1 MFCTE
6 ERKEEFVVVTER
18 ERDRN
23 RDAKEAQQRPPTNP
37 VSENRLPFPP
47 FRPCP
52 PPKKNPCPENS
63 PSPPQR
69 KKQKLKV
76 SPQVMRKY
84 FIKNLISFFQKQI
97 PIFVLRG

>member
-18 ERDRN
+18 ERDRD
-23 RDAKEAQQRPPTNP
+23 RDAKEAQQCPPTSP

-52 PPKKNPCPENS
+52 PKNKPLPRKLPLTPTKKKTKTQSISTSNV
-63 PSPPQR
+63 QVFHQ
-69 KKQKLKV
+69 KK
-76 SPQVMRKY
+76 
-84 FIKNLISFFQKQI
+84 IKIQKQI
-97 PIFVLRG
+97 LFFF